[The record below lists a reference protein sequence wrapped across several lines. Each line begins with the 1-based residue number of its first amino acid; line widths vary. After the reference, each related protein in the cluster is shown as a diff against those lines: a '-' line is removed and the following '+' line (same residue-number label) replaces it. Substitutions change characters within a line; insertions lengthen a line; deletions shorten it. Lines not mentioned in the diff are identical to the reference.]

1 MTATAQSAEIK
12 KPAPVSPAEQSAATP
27 IYKDEQLAG
36 IKTQIAANTSIS
48 TGEKHTPITITPA
61 GDNPLLTMLDSQK
74 TNVKAHTGNPAIL
87 KLVPATFKDDPQ
99 LLPQALEVHFT
110 NKSVF
115 ATDGNEIAAQQNK
128 RKEEKK
134 KFQDPQNQSQE
145 EEGFGGKL
153 LHLFGLKKAA

>member
-1 MTATAQSAEIK
+1 M
-12 KPAPVSPAEQSAATP
+12 
-27 IYKDEQLAG
+27 
-36 IKTQIAANTSIS
+36 
-48 TGEKHTPITITPA
+48 
-61 GDNPLLTMLDSQK
+61 
-74 TNVKAHTGNPAIL
+74 
-87 KLVPATFKDDPQ
+87 
-99 LLPQALEVHFT
+99 HFT